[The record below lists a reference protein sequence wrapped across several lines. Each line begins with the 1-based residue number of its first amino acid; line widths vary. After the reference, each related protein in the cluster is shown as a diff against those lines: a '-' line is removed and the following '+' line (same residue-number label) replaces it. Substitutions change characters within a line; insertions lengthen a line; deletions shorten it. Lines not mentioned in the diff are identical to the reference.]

1 MSSIIKKSGQSWKM
15 RVSFA
20 GIIISGALM
29 FGGSFIGGTNTQ
41 FDFYSLIPIGALIGM
56 LSFLFAILAIR
67 CPNCKDKWFWRAVS
81 KKDKNNWLIWLEN
94 QSNCPECNKKFT

>member
-15 RVSFA
+15 RVSIF

-29 FGGSFIGGTNTQ
+29 FSGSFIGRTNSQ
-41 FDFYSLIPIGALIGM
+41 FDLYPLIPVGALIGM
-56 LSFLFAILAIR
+56 LSFIFAIFSIR

-81 KKDKNNWLIWLEN
+81 KRDKNNWLIWLEN
-94 QSNCPECNKKFT
+94 QSNCSECNKKFK